1 MGEEFAIDFRESLEK
16 IFGISERGHR
26 GRFLGCMGVISRAF
40 QGGEI

>member
-1 MGEEFAIDFRESLEK
+1 MGEEFAIDFRESLE